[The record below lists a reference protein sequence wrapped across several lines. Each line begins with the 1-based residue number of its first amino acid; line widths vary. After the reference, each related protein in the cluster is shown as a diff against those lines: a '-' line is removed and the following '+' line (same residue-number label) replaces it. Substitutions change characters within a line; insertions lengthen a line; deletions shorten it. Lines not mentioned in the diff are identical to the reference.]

1 MEYAFNDLIETAPK
15 VVQDKLEQLKTLRER
30 PDYHPEPSTFHHIE
44 IVTNRLIQTGDSDL
58 VMAGVLH
65 DICKLDCK
73 TINPRTGNPTSP
85 GHDKAACELIHNS
98 REIRQWIADNGADWR
113 IVAAIVFAHM
123 RFHQLGDMRP
133 AKRDKQIQDWTDMG
147 IWDKLKFHG
156 AADNML
162 IDFDINDLVKSFKFN
177 RK

>member
-1 MEYAFNDLIETAPK
+1 MEFESLIASAPK
-15 VVQDKLEQLKTLRER
+15 IIQVKLEQLKTLHER
-30 PDYHPEPSTFHHIE
+30 IDYHPEPSTYHHVE
-44 IVTNRLIQTGDSDL
+44 IVTNRLMQTGDADL

-73 TINPRTGNPTSP
+73 TINPKTGNPTSP
-85 GHDKAACELIHNS
+85 GHDKAASELIHNS
-98 REIRQWIADNGADWR
+98 QDIQQWIADNGADWKT
-113 IVAAIVFAHM
+113 VASICFSHM

-133 AKRDKQIQDWTDMG
+133 AKRDKQIQDWADMG
-147 IWDKLKFHG
+147 IWDKLRFHG

-162 IDFDINDLVKSFKFN
+162 VDFDMDDLDKSFKFN